1 MAFGGTPI
9 WRRLEVFLQMGHHT
23 AAQGRGGVKYW
34 FSIMHEMCGVKV
46 FSVRSEEC
54 FRSLSAAENIRRN
67 LSPLALMCEGSDV
80 ESRLGPFVI
89 QSRSCDWFWECSD
102 GLMTLRLHVRG
113 VRQYASDVIE
123 CNSFSV
129 QMKPCERDNSSIYSL
144 DCLCTVEKSLRTTDV
159 NRNDPPD
166 CYLLYL
172 EKWKPCERS
181 WNNPRRFSETRRESD
196 ESRPGVTRRRSAQ
209 FPAGLTVGP
218 ADLCHFSLLS

>member
-129 QMKPCERDNSSIYSL
+129 QMNGTTAAFTVWTVFV
-144 DCLCTVEKSLRTTDV
+144 TVEKSLRTTDV

>member
-46 FSVRSEEC
+46 FSARSEEC
-54 FRSLSAAENIRRN
+54 FRSWSAAENIRRN
-67 LSPLALMCEGSDV
+67 LSPLALMCERSDV

-113 VRQYASDVIE
+113 V
-123 CNSFSV
+123 
-129 QMKPCERDNSSIYSL
+129 DNTPRMWSNAIVSL
-144 DCLCTVEKSLRTTDV
+144 CRWSRVNGTTAAFTVWIVFVTVEKSLRTTDV